1 MTTTT
6 TIDQDTIDTLTAVVR
21 LLHRAADLVC
31 AQAEREGPR
40 SFGHLQGLG
49 VQVTACEA
57 LELLP
62 SDARVDGP
70 TLVESDPVELLRAA
84 EQLMHMIPI
93 SAQPLGLVA
102 VAMAIGD
109 LAREDEGHER

>member
-84 EQLMHMIPI
+84 EQLMHTDPD
-93 SAQPLGLVA
+93 LGTAPGLGCS
-102 VAMAIGD
+102 GD
-109 LAREDEGHER
+109 GDRRPGARGRGP